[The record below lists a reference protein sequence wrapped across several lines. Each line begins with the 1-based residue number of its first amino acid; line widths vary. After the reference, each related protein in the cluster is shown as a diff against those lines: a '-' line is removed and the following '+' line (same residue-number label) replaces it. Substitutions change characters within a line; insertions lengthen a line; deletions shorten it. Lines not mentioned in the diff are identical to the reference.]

1 VSEDRAPQLSPW
13 ADACLAAA
21 LVAVDPHGLG
31 GALVRALPGPV
42 RDRWLEVLK
51 TLLPEGAALRRL
63 PAHVTDDRLLG
74 GLDLAATLQAG
85 RPVAER
91 GLLAEAD
98 GGLVLMAMAERASP
112 STVAHLGAALD
123 RGEVVLERDGLA
135 LRLRAR
141 IGVVAFDEGVTD
153 EERAAPALADRLAF
167 HLDLHRLTVRDA
179 LDLEFDPEAVRAA
192 RRRLAEVRPDDE
204 VIEALAG
211 ASLALGIASIRAPIL
226 ALRVARAAAA
236 LDGRDALEP
245 EDAALAARLV
255 LAPRATRLPFVETD
269 EAEPDEPE
277 PDEPENDQDGEEPE
291 ATPEEIQR
299 LEDMVLAAAA
309 AAIPEGL
316 LAMLRLESVR
326 RPARS
331 TGTAG
336 AFQASKLRGRP
347 LGTRRGLPR
356 AGARLNLVE
365 TLRAASPWQP
375 LRRQERPRTVRR
387 VEVRQDDFRVT
398 RFKQRTESTAIFV
411 VDASGSSALHRLA
424 EAKGAVELLLADCY
438 VRRDRVAVIA
448 FRGALAELI
457 LPPTRSLARAKRTLG
472 GVPGGG
478 GTPVATAIDAAMLLA
493 EQVRRG
499 GQTPVVVL
507 LTDGRANVA
516 RDGTG
521 GRARAH
527 EDALAAA
534 RTIAAMGLTC
544 LLIDTSA
551 KPEPLAR
558 DLAAAMNAHYL
569 ALPRADA
576 NVLSAAVR
584 STGVLD
590 GRR

>member
-1 VSEDRAPQLSPW
+1 MNDDRAPQLSPW
-13 ADACLAAA
+13 ADACVAAA
-21 LVAVDPHGLG
+21 LVAVDPHGVG

-42 RDRWLEVLK
+42 RDRWLDLLRS
-51 TLLPEGAALRRL
+51 LLPPALPLRRL

-98 GGLVLMAMAERASP
+98 GGIVLMAMAERATP
-112 STVAHLGAALD
+112 SSIAHLGAALD
-123 RGEVVLERDGLA
+123 RGEVILERDGLA
-135 LRLRAR
+135 MRLLAR
-141 IGVVAFDEGVTD
+141 IGVVAFDEGVAD
-153 EERAAPALADRLAF
+153 DERAAPALADRLGF
-167 HLDLHRLTVRDA
+167 HLDLHRITVRDA
-179 LDLEFDPEAVRAA
+179 IDLELDPETVAMA
-192 RRRLAEVRPDDE
+192 RERLREVTLADD
-204 VIEALAG
+204 VIEALCG
-211 ASLALGIASIRAPIL
+211 ASLALGIASVRAAIL

-236 LDGRDALEP
+236 LDGREAVEAA
-245 EDAALAARLV
+245 DAALAARLV
-255 LAPRATRLPFVETD
+255 LAPRATQLPFVES
-269 EAEPDEPE
+269 DEPPADDDT
-277 PDEPENDQDGEEPE
+277 PDDPPDDQEGEEQE
-291 ATPEEIQR
+291 AQPEEVQR

-316 LAMLRLESVR
+316 LAMLRLESLR
-326 RPARS
+326 RSGRS
-331 TGTAG
+331 AGTAG

-365 TLRAASPWQP
+365 TLRAAAPWQP
-375 LRRQERPRTVRR
+375 LRRQERPRPVQR

-398 RFKQRTESTAIFV
+398 RFKQRTESTAIFA

-438 VRRDRVAVIA
+438 VRRDRVSVLA
-448 FRGALAELI
+448 FRGALAELV

-472 GVPGGG
+472 GIPGGG
-478 GTPVATAIDAAMLLA
+478 GTPIATAIDTARDLA
-493 EQVRRG
+493 DQVRRA

-521 GRARAH
+521 GRAQAH
-527 EDALAAA
+527 ADAMRSA
-534 RTIAAMGLTC
+534 RSIGETGIMC
-544 LLIDTSA
+544 LVIDTSA
-551 KPEPLAR
+551 KPEPKARELA
-558 DLAAAMNAHYL
+558 DAMGAHYL

-576 NVLSAAVR
+576 AMLSAAVR
-584 STGVLD
+584 STGVLE